1 MKQLTEATPG
11 EFVCTHCA
19 FKING
24 VIARREIIKVNCKN
38 VRIMIFLSR
47 NTVAIRLHRPYKY
60 IDTGVL
66 PGVANYSRGIRLML
80 LNRSYK
86 IPKGLSSPFE

>member
-1 MKQLTEATPG
+1 
-11 EFVCTHCA
+11 
-19 FKING
+19 
-24 VIARREIIKVNCKN
+24 
-38 VRIMIFLSR
+38 MIFLSR

-80 LNRSYK
+80 LNRNYK